1 MTDLRLDDNAPE
13 FHIVVRRPSGR
24 SPLAPYRFA
33 LTVAF
38 ALAVGGTKL
47 WSGLR
52 DGIGLDD
59 AVTRVLVAA
68 LFAWIML
75 GIVNRAV
82 KPANVPSV
90 DSAVREVSGSEE
102 S

>member
-1 MTDLRLDDNAPE
+1 MTDLRLDDDAPQ
-13 FHIVVRRPSGR
+13 FHIIVRRPTTR

-47 WSGLR
+47 WSGVR
-52 DGIGLDD
+52 DGIGLDA

-75 GIVNRAV
+75 GVVNRAV
-82 KPANVPSV
+82 NPAK
-90 DSAVREVSGSEE
+90 VSSDGAAMPKVADRDE
-102 S
+102 